1 MRAFTCDTCGQVVF
15 FDNDTCLQCDSPLG
29 LRPSTGDVEVIEPT
43 TIVCANRAELGCNW
57 LVEDDGVE
65 CRSCRLT
72 RATAPT
78 DDLGFRA
85 AVADAESAKRRMVW
99 QCLQL
104 GLPVERLSFDLV
116 SSRLDDQVM
125 IGHEDGLITVDVEEA
140 DDAWRT
146 EVRERMHEPYR
157 TLLGHFRHEVG
168 HGLFPAMALES
179 GRVEEVRAMFGDERA
194 DYQEALDRHYDQGP
208 PADWGDDHVSEYATM
223 HPSEDFAETFAHW
236 LHIRDTLETAS
247 QWGLRPMVPGSLDG
261 SGGPGPVTAFGDG
274 TGGLRDLVDAWLPLT
289 YALNAVNR
297 SMGADDLYPFVL
309 SPHVVDKLALVQ
321 DLAGTV
327 SPT

>member
-1 MRAFTCDTCGQVVF
+1 MRLFTCDTCAQVVF
-15 FDNDTCLQCDSPLG
+15 FDNDTCLQCGSPLG

-43 TIVCANRAELGCNW
+43 TIVCANRAELNCNW
-57 LVEDDGVE
+57 LVEDDQAT

-72 RATAPT
+72 RATAPI
-78 DDLGFRA
+78 DDPGFRL
-85 AVADAESAKRRMVW
+85 AVAQAEAAKRRMVW
-99 QCLQL
+99 QCLVL

-116 SSRLDDQVM
+116 SSRLDDEVM
-125 IGHEDGLITVDVEEA
+125 IGHENGLITVDVEEA
-140 DDAWRT
+140 DDAWRV

-168 HGLFPAMALES
+168 HGLFPAMAFES
-179 GRVEEVRAMFGDERA
+179 GRIEEVRALFGDERA
-194 DYQEALDRHYDQGP
+194 DYQEALDRHYSEGP
-208 PADWGDDHVSEYATM
+208 PDDWGDEHVSEYATM
-223 HPSEDFAETFAHW
+223 HPSEDWAETFAHW

-247 QWGLRPMVPGSLDG
+247 QWGLRPTPPATL
-261 SGGPGPVTAFGDG
+261 VTSHVEGMA
-274 TGGLRDLVDAWLPLT
+274 TGGFTDLVDAWLPLT

-309 SPHVVDKLALVQ
+309 SPRVVARLALVQ
-321 DLAGTV
+321 DLARTV